1 MTEHILSMIGLAK
14 KAGQVAI
21 GEEPVG
27 SAARAKDARVIRRR
41 VRAPGHVLRP
51 DRGVPVPDGA
61 L

>member
-1 MTEHILSMIGLAK
+1 MIGLAK

-27 SAARAKDARVIRRR
+27 SAARAKDARVILLAQDC
-41 VRAPGHVLRP
+41 APGHVLRP
-51 DRGVPVPDGA
+51 DRGMPVPDGA